1 MNQVGASIIMLG
13 LTLLVFS
20 LILQMQRW
28 QDRPQPGAVCPAC
41 GRVMP

>member
-1 MNQVGASIIMLG
+1 MNQVGASIILLG

-20 LILQMQRW
+20 LLLQLR
-28 QDRPQPGAVCPAC
+28 QDRPQPGAVCPTC